1 MKKSS
6 NRSFGIVFTIFFLVI
21 GLWPLLNQNPIRVW
35 SLSLALLFLFLA
47 LILPKLL
54 RPLNNAWIKLG
65 EILGKIIAPIIMALV
80 FFIVVTPIS
89 FIVRIFGKD
98 LLKLKFTKNDTY
110 WIKRKKN
117 ITTMDKQF

>member
-35 SLSLALLFLFLA
+35 SVSLALLFLFLA

-98 LLKLKFTKNDTY
+98 LLRLKFTKNDTY
-110 WIKRKKN
+110 WIKREKN
-117 ITTMDKQF
+117 VTTMDKQF

>member
-35 SLSLALLFLFLA
+35 SVSLALLFLFLA

-54 RPLNNAWIKLG
+54 TPLNNTWIKLG
-65 EILGKIIAPIIMALV
+65 EILGKIIAPIVMALV

-89 FIVRIFGKD
+89 FIVRICGKD
-98 LLKLKFTKNDTY
+98 LLRLKFTKNDTY
-110 WIKRKKN
+110 WIKREKN
-117 ITTMDKQF
+117 VTTMDKQF

>member
-1 MKKSS
+1 VKKSS

>member
-35 SLSLALLFLFLA
+35 SVSLALLFLFLA

>member
-1 MKKSS
+1 VKKSS

-35 SLSLALLFLFLA
+35 SVSLALLFLFLA